1 MKHYLVVITG
11 VLFVSLSC
19 TRIKSTAKETLNKG
33 GEVVGKS
40 ATEFVE
46 GVTEGVE
53 RTLDC
58 SVMISEEL
66 TNKGISTGKYFI
78 DNDNGV
84 NNKLTLYVI
93 SDKEFKGR
101 LSVKVFDKA
110 ELECGRRYV
119 DVSFNAGE
127 ARYIDFV
134 FDKRTSIEV
143 RSKITIE

>member
-1 MKHYLVVITG
+1 MKHYFVIITG

-46 GVTEGVE
+46 GVSEGVE

-58 SVMISEEL
+58 LIVVSEEL
-66 TNKGISTGKYFI
+66 INKGISTGKYFI
-78 DNDNGV
+78 TNDSGV
-84 NNKLTLYVI
+84 DNKLTLYVI
-93 SDKEFKGR
+93 SDKDFKGR
-101 LSVKVFDKA
+101 LFAKVYDKSGF
-110 ELECGRRYV
+110 ECGRRYV

-127 ARYIDFV
+127 AKYVDFI